1 MNDDGAR
8 IRRIPDKVPS
18 LTIVSFTDTS
28 ASLAWTDLTG
38 AQTGN
43 SDLISYQ
50 LFYDDATGQ
59 IDQLLLESLATEY
72 EVLALSGGEAY
83 QFQVRAVN
91 IYGPG
96 TLSDPVSQTV
106 SNVPGKPAMVSVTL
120 SDTNVLFAWAKP
132 DENFSSITAYNLELR
147 KHDGSWVTDSVNCDA
162 S

>member
-8 IRRIPDKVPS
+8 IRQIPDKVPS

-83 QFQVRAVN
+83 QF
-91 IYGPG
+91 
-96 TLSDPVSQTV
+96 
-106 SNVPGKPAMVSVTL
+106 
-120 SDTNVLFAWAKP
+120 
-132 DENFSSITAYNLELR
+132 
-147 KHDGSWVTDSVNCDA
+147 
-162 S
+162 